1 MTLTRNHLCRNW
13 TQIEGHTQLTKILLH
28 GCNAFQESNKSHHHR
43 RLLIPRR
50 PHTQSS
56 RDPTLLLTGERNKQ
70 RGRGDPGATHAS
82 TKNASRRELDVKG
95 ILDLKGKWGK
105 KQEEEEARETRSRE
119 RERERR
125 NRDARKPNPVGVAF
139 RAPTKP

>member
-1 MTLTRNHLCRNW
+1 M
-13 TQIEGHTQLTKILLH
+13 QLTKILLH

-56 RDPTLLLTGERNKQ
+56 RDPTLLITGERNKQ

-82 TKNASRRELDVKG
+82 TKNASRRELDMKG
-95 ILDLKGKWGK
+95 ILDLKGKWK
-105 KQEEEEARETRSRE
+105 KQEEEEEEEEEARETRSRE
-119 RERERR
+119 RERERAKEETETR
-125 NRDARKPNPVGVAF
+125 ENQILWG
-139 RAPTKP
+139 